1 MKKALL
7 YAAAVCGIS
16 WLAAL
21 IFHLATGY
29 SGSSVDMEATLA
41 FQEFGMVYMFLP
53 ALVALILQIID
64 GKAKVVRPHS
74 MRMRITIDNGP
85 LQKFRPR
92 WSWLVAILIVP
103 AIVALS
109 ILISGLFAE
118 VVPMSEGA
126 IALMTAQFGGELPA
140 EAMDELNKIPAEAML
155 PVTLLSGL
163 IAGVTINA
171 FFAFGEEYG
180 WRLYMVEA
188 LKGKRF
194 LPAAALI
201 GAVWGIWHAPL
212 ILMGHNGYPNRPV
225 GVLAMV
231 LFCILAGV
239 VELYFVCKSGTL
251 WPAVFFHGTINA
263 LAGLGVLMIPSGNA
277 LLTGLTGLAGALAL
291 VVVIA
296 LLFLYDRFV
305 SREEIFSSTLG
316 HSLSRHQQEV

>member
-21 IFHLATGY
+21 IFHLITGY
-29 SGSSVDMEATLA
+29 SGTDAGIEATLA

-74 MRMRITIDNGP
+74 LRMKLTIDNSP

-92 WSWLVAILIVP
+92 WSWLVAILLVP
-103 AIVALS
+103 AVVALS

-118 VVPMSEGA
+118 VVPMTEGA
-126 IALMTAQFGGELPA
+126 IALMTSQFGGELPA
-140 EAMDELNKIPAEAML
+140 EAMEELNKIPAEAML

-163 IAGVTINA
+163 LAGVTINA

-180 WRLYMVEA
+180 WRLYMVDA
-188 LKGKRF
+188 LRGKRF
-194 LPAAALI
+194 LPAALFI

-212 ILMGHNGYPNRPV
+212 ILMGHNGYPNRPI
-225 GVLAMV
+225 GVLMMV
-231 LFCILAGV
+231 LFCLLAGV
-239 VELYFVCKSGTL
+239 IELYFVCKSGTV

-277 LLTGLTGLAGALAL
+277 LLTGMTGLAGALAL

-296 LLFLYDRFV
+296 LLYLYDSYV